1 MDCISDTA
9 YRNTYDDYLG
19 ASQSGYIMSGVYSEH
34 SNHNEDRIF
43 KFDWCKPVSAYVP
56 YQSTQALSQTAY
68 DALWT
73 RSCSDLNGG
82 NAAMTAVSSAHSGT
96 YEDRVFTFTC
106 GLLDTSR
113 FVIHSCSESSN
124 WENVVDEVL
133 DFQCNNG
140 GVIRSIT
147 SYHTGAGTEDR
158 LFKFECCALQS
169 LEGYCWIGGESTA
182 ECVWEWN
189 DGTDWDYTPTFD
201 DDGGGDE
208 CDYPEQPYTCIQTP
222 EEGKLHDCSGSN
234 QYYYPICNAAPTQTP
249 TTNPS
254 LAPTQAPT
262 RTTIT
267 PTKFPTEMP
276 SITPTT
282 EPTVVPTI
290 EPTSVPTLGPTKFPT
305 TSPTKY
311 PTKFP
316 TEIPTFGP
324 TETTQ
329 TPSIDPSLA
338 PTQTPTLPSTPPT
351 ANPTPAPTHY
361 FGNLENCTS
370 TCTATKWVEIA
381 YEPMG
386 GQGTDEFRWLDFG
399 DIYTRFSVCNMRK
412 YKIEWNY
419 DDALLIWNHHI
430 TFELADSHK
439 HHHIFEDTLDSID
452 ELIYINVIESTKSGL
467 PIANDQLF
475 CKKCSSYDS
484 NRPGNTC
491 WGLMPATWNE
501 RNCGCNQDGW
511 TGTGVYYGGYMPGE
525 CNCRTCTGGGF
536 SGWKNDAV
544 AKGGV
549 ASWGLRISIEVCDN
563 VEREHEVTLEPTGGI
578 FDPDLSVAGW
588 RECPEGYVMS
598 GFYAS
603 NCTSMNIDCL
613 QQIKCVTPLQNQT
626 IAQTC
631 YNHSLSQ
638 LFNGSSMTVECDSGY
653 FVRGIRSD
661 VSPSCGVDCWDT
673 LRCCMFDEDIIE
685 YDTVSDLH
693 DWSFCVDGTESN
705 WCDVN
710 TNEYMTG
717 FSATSDHWF
726 NATTTRHLM
735 WSTIQIQVNCDDYL
749 EGIYYRSIG
758 DADWNLLEL
767 DSALGYPTFDWHMSH
782 ATRIPYYLAANCA
795 SIKVECDGHLN
806 AGGIAVSIG
815 SIYNRSNT
823 VVTGTN
829 GRYYLMNT
837 THASNTLFT
846 ISDAVATST
855 WGAGLTANNAK
866 WMWMCENTNCGTDI
880 VTSIGFDFCT
890 AAPTSEPTAVP
901 TIQPT
906 SVPTLAPTQFP
917 TTGTTSPTKYPTKFP
932 TEIPTFGP
940 TETTQTPICHL
951 QPLPIYVSM
960 NYCRFKMQNKHAMLR
975 TERRWHPYM
984 MRTIYLTCN
993 VFVRMQCLPIQI

>member
-1 MDCISDTA
+1 
-9 YRNTYDDYLG
+9 
-19 ASQSGYIMSGVYSEH
+19 
-34 SNHNEDRIF
+34 
-43 KFDWCKPVSAYVP
+43 
-56 YQSTQALSQTAY
+56 
-68 DALWT
+68 
-73 RSCSDLNGG
+73 
-82 NAAMTAVSSAHSGT
+82 
-96 YEDRVFTFTC
+96 
-106 GLLDTSR
+106 
-113 FVIHSCSESSN
+113 
-124 WENVVDEVL
+124 
-133 DFQCNNG
+133 
-140 GVIRSIT
+140 
-147 SYHTGAGTEDR
+147 
-158 LFKFECCALQS
+158 
-169 LEGYCWIGGESTA
+169 
-182 ECVWEWN
+182 
-189 DGTDWDYTPTFD
+189 
-201 DDGGGDE
+201 
-208 CDYPEQPYTCIQTP
+208 
-222 EEGKLHDCSGSN
+222 
-234 QYYYPICNAAPTQTP
+234 
-249 TTNPS
+249 
-254 LAPTQAPT
+254 
-262 RTTIT
+262 
-267 PTKFPTEMP
+267 
-276 SITPTT
+276 
-282 EPTVVPTI
+282 
-290 EPTSVPTLGPTKFPT
+290 
-305 TSPTKY
+305 
-311 PTKFP
+311 
-316 TEIPTFGP
+316 
-324 TETTQ
+324 
-329 TPSIDPSLA
+329 
-338 PTQTPTLPSTPPT
+338 
-351 ANPTPAPTHY
+351 
-361 FGNLENCTS
+361 
-370 TCTATKWVEIA
+370 
-381 YEPMG
+381 
-386 GQGTDEFRWLDFG
+386 
-399 DIYTRFSVCNMRK
+399 
-412 YKIEWNY
+412 
-419 DDALLIWNHHI
+419 
-430 TFELADSHK
+430 
-439 HHHIFEDTLDSID
+439 
-452 ELIYINVIESTKSGL
+452 
-467 PIANDQLF
+467 
-475 CKKCSSYDS
+475 
-484 NRPGNTC
+484 
-491 WGLMPATWNE
+491 MPATWNE

-767 DSALGYPTFDWHMSH
+767 DSALGYPTFDWSVTH
-782 ATRIPYYLAANCA
+782 ATRIPNYLAANCA

-917 TTGTTSPTKYPTKFP
+917 TTSPTKYPTDMPSTTP
-932 TEIPTFGP
+932 TMKPSKSPLPAGMTHGPTFDPTKEPTTSTPTTAPTTKPSKSPLSGGMTHGP
-940 TETTQTPICHL
+940 TDTPTKEPTTITPTTAPTTKPTKS
-951 QPLPIYVSM
+951 PLPSGM
-960 NYCRFKMQNKHAMLR
+960 THG
-975 TERRWHPYM
+975 P
-984 MRTIYLTCN
+984 
-993 VFVRMQCLPIQI
+993 